1 MDHTFFEPSKFWGK
15 LLSKFILRRICTFAR
30 SKDLRKQWVLVCIFF
45 VLLGFDKAKLKNV
58 VERKQLLHDLQLLR
72 IELSQKSLIIDNLK
86 AQHMS
91 KVEELEEK
99 LYDAL
104 HKKQVQSLLYLIC
117 NQVSCQL

>member
-1 MDHTFFEPSKFWGK
+1 LFLAH
-15 LLSKFILRRICTFAR
+15 
-30 SKDLRKQWVLVCIFF
+30 
-45 VLLGFDKAKLKNV
+45 DKANLKHV
-58 VERKQLLHDLQLLR
+58 LERKQLLHDLQLLR

-104 HKKQVQSLLYLIC
+104 HKKQVKKFIKNY
-117 NQVSCQL
+117 